1 MLGGG
6 GRGYACDVF
15 TQPVRDTN
23 ARAASETGSCGEP
36 WSMWRSWSACSASW
50 RFLGIWWVGVRGQ
63 NAKNGRFSVK
73 NGCGGVLWA
82 VLKSSVWRKTW
93 FECPDACSVR
103 WSGGCVRVVCG
114 RSHQLRKPVAP
125 LPGPGKAKTC
135 WRTGHSLP
143 RKPLTPRI
151 HPFRLVGEEAT
162 VAASGRAFRMP
173 LPGPFR

>member
-1 MLGGG
+1 
-6 GRGYACDVF
+6 VF

-162 VAASGRAFRMP
+162 VAASGRAFRMG
-173 LPGPFR
+173 LLGPFR